1 MKILQKVCLV
11 LLMGTFS
18 SVYGGGCGD
27 GDVKELI
34 NWTKRDVYQ
43 CKYDAKKGNVSAQ
56 NNLGD
61 MYKNGKG
68 VPKDY
73 KEAVKWFKLAA
84 KKGNVSAQNNLGVMY
99 KKGKGVPKD
108 YKEAVKWFKLAS
120 KERHAKSQYDLGIM
134 YRDGLGVIQYD
145 KESIWWIKKSAEKGF
160 PEAQNNLG
168 ERYSEGKG
176 FTQDNEEAIKWFKL
190 ATKQKFPEAQYN
202 LSKIYLKEANQI
214 SDSFIKKEDSQD
226 NKEKKNYIEGV
237 IEKFISETNTE
248 NSTKEI
254 KTYYLN
260 TLRSSVKNLIVSS
273 SKQGFDKSQFV
284 LGLMYKNG
292 EGVPQDY
299 KEAVKWYR
307 KAAKQGNFEAQY
319 SLGEIYQEG
328 KGIPQD
334 YTESVKWYRLA
345 AEQGYSEAQSNLGDM
360 YRNSQGVPQDNEEA
374 IKWFRLAA
382 EQGYSEAQSNLGD
395 MYRNGQG
402 VSQDY
407 KESDKWYRLA
417 AEQGNF
423 EAQRSLGLMYKNGVG
438 VPQEENVSKEE
449 IELDDDQ
456 KSEMEK
462 KKQDYKESIKWFT
475 KSAEQGDSKSQY
487 NLGEIYQEGKVVP
500 KNMVKAYMFFNLAA
514 VNGDEV
520 KIKSRNKVA
529 IKMTPS
535 QVEKSQDMAREWIRS
550 HKQIEKYYF

>member
-1 MKILQKVCLV
+1 
-11 LLMGTFS
+11 
-18 SVYGGGCGD
+18 
-27 GDVKELI
+27 
-34 NWTKRDVYQ
+34 
-43 CKYDAKKGNVSAQ
+43 
-56 NNLGD
+56 
-61 MYKNGKG
+61 MYKKGKG

-99 KKGKGVPKD
+99 KKGKGVLKD
-108 YKEAVKWFKLAS
+108 YKESVKWFKLAS

-190 ATKQKFPEAQYN
+190 ATKQKFPEAEYN

-360 YRNSQGVPQDNEEA
+360 YRN
-374 IKWFRLAA
+374 
-382 EQGYSEAQSNLGD
+382 
-395 MYRNGQG
+395 GQG

-423 EAQRSLGLMYKNGVG
+423 EAQRSLGIMYKNGVG